1 MILWTIQP
9 EEVFNEIQN
18 NGVYRCDIHKSGME
32 DYFSDLQYAWL
43 VLQMKKRIGPPPEG
57 VTYPVWAW
65 YKWRGN
71 RKKPDLRAERWQYGQ
86 KGDKFY
92 RLEIEIPDR
101 EVLLSDFDEWICVL
115 NEGLLADTEEE
126 WNELH
131 RIYDALSPEAKK
143 EMRDKNWEKV
153 FNLEPVHNEWMIRGE
168 CIQATFWELRKEQVR
183 KVKMFISSY
192 VHRL

>member
-18 NGVYRCDIHKSGME
+18 NGVYRCDINKSGMK
-32 DYFSDLQYAWL
+32 DFADLQYDWM
-43 VLQMKKRIGPPPEG
+43 VSQMKKRIGPPPEG

>member
-1 MILWTIQP
+1 
-9 EEVFNEIQN
+9 
-18 NGVYRCDIHKSGME
+18 ME

-43 VLQMKKRIGPPPEG
+43 VLQMKKRIGSPPEG

-65 YKWRGN
+65 YKWREN

-115 NEGLLADTEEE
+115 NEGLLADT
-126 WNELH
+126 
-131 RIYDALSPEAKK
+131 
-143 EMRDKNWEKV
+143 
-153 FNLEPVHNEWMIRGE
+153 
-168 CIQATFWELRKEQVR
+168 
-183 KVKMFISSY
+183 
-192 VHRL
+192 